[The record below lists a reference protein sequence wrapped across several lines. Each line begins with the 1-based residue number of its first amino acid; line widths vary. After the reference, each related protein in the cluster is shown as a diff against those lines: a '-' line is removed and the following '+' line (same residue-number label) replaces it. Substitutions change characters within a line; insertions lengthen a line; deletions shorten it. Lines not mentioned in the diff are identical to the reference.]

1 MFLWFARKRPG
12 NSRGEIVLRK
22 LVVNTV
28 LQMQLLKTD
37 DGVKVANSPPRKS
50 RLPEDA
56 ELEPQGS
63 QGCTMRASQL

>member
-1 MFLWFARKRPG
+1 
-12 NSRGEIVLRK
+12 
-22 LVVNTV
+22 
-28 LQMQLLKTD
+28 MQLLQTD

-63 QGCTMRASQL
+63 QGSAMRVLQL